1 MLIAA
6 LFARPGKRVAG
17 SLPACCRGVS
27 MLGDLEFV
35 LRVGIAIVVGV
46 MVIAAIAALMLR

>member
-1 MLIAA
+1 
-6 LFARPGKRVAG
+6 
-17 SLPACCRGVS
+17 